1 MAGAG
6 DCIGTLTGM
15 DSLIVVVGSTGVRAL
30 ELLVTLVFVP
40 GFDLMHS
47 DSVDLNPVAFSAPA
61 AVETPTPSPPS
72 KLGEVVISSDSLKN
86 ASSLVDV

>member
-1 MAGAG
+1 MYWNINGNG
-6 DCIGTLTGM
+6 FIDSGSGFNGCKGIGTLGNI
-15 DSLIVVVGSTGVRAL
+15 SFCSW
-30 ELLVTLVFVP
+30 F
-40 GFDLMHS
+40 GFIAS

-61 AVETPTPSPPS
+61 AVETPTPYPPS